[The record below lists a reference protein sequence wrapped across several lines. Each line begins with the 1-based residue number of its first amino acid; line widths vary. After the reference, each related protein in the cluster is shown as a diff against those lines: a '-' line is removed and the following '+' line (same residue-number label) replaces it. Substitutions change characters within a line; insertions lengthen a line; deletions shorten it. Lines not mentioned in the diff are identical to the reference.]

1 MFSFISYSNLGL
13 VTDRDGTDE
22 IVKVELELHPDGT
35 DNFDYLLN
43 VDFKME
49 MKPEDKAVFNPNG
62 NSFTPTNEN
71 CFLVFNVYEDDG
83 SNGQQKASTVI
94 RCEEVDMAISKLQFR
109 ANRAGSEALDEPSLA
124 LTYSIATI

>member
-1 MFSFISYSNLGL
+1 MSYKFKTESSTPDPTVIQQTKVFSFVSYSNLGL

-62 NSFTPTNEN
+62 NSFTPTN
-71 CFLVFNVYEDDG
+71 
-83 SNGQQKASTVI
+83 
-94 RCEEVDMAISKLQFR
+94 
-109 ANRAGSEALDEPSLA
+109 
-124 LTYSIATI
+124 